1 VQLLSG
7 LGLDLAKMV
16 LIRHTPLLLVYH
28 SIVNGSKSACV
39 FDISPHKCGND
50 CCSFAINF
58 LVTAVVMSA
67 VLLGRLHCGS
77 VLLWYLSRVLL
88 SKSVV
93 LVVVMLTRPQ
103 VSRPRPHPH
112 VAAAQPVPDNA
123 QRMNQHLRSS
133 QVLATSLT
141 MVNPVTEL
149 LLNDEQS

>member
-1 VQLLSG
+1 MAQNLP
-7 LGLDLAKMV
+7 AF
-16 LIRHTPLLLVYH
+16 LILVPTSVATIAVRLLL
-28 SIVNGSKSACV
+28 I
-39 FDISPHKCGND
+39 
-50 CCSFAINF
+50 F